1 MPEAGKPTS
10 TTRRMGGQPAGC
22 PVIYCASALPPSAE
36 GVVTSGEAAGAGG
49 AVRLGAALLLALSPT
64 ACVAGGYSSDR
75 GFFLW
80 PGSIVLTVVLV
91 LLFLYM
97 RRRR

>member
-1 MPEAGKPTS
+1 MKR
-10 TTRRMGGQPAGC
+10 TTVPAL
-22 PVIYCASALPPSAE
+22 A
-36 GVVTSGEAAGAGG
+36 
-49 AVRLGAALLLALSPT
+49 LALSQT
-64 ACVAGGYSSDR
+64 ACVVGGYSGEG

-80 PGSIVLTVVLV
+80 PGSLVITALLV

>member
-1 MPEAGKPTS
+1 M
-10 TTRRMGGQPAGC
+10 RRITVP
-22 PVIYCASALPPSAE
+22 
-36 GVVTSGEAAGAGG
+36 
-49 AVRLGAALLLALSPT
+49 ALLLALSQT
-64 ACVAGGYSSDR
+64 ACVVGGYSGES